1 MKEMNK
7 AELKKMEDNVSEFK
21 NKLEKFHLDINSENP
36 MQIILK
42 GNLYIEYALRERL
55 KKHLKNPEIL
65 ECDKLTFSQLAKLVF
80 SLGLLPVDIFK
91 TVIEVNHIRNSY
103 SHNLK
108 YNFNEEE
115 FRKLENTFSTDFK
128 NLYLSFLRTHK
139 YPINTLIKLQTAIF
153 TIWQLIIN
161 RYNVL
166 ENPKENI

>member
-1 MKEMNK
+1 ME
-7 AELKKMEDNVSEFK
+7 ELNETEIKISEDMSEF

-42 GNLYIEYALRERL
+42 GNLYIENALRERL

-65 ECDKLTFSQLAKLVF
+65 ECNKLTFNQLAKLVF

-108 YNFNEEE
+108 YNFNEDEY
-115 FRKLENTFSTDFK
+115 RKVESTFSPYFH
-128 NLYLSFLRTHK
+128 NMYLSFLKSHK
-139 YPINTLIKLQTAIF
+139 EPITTLIKLQTAIF
-153 TIWQLIIN
+153 TIWQLIN
-161 RYNVL
+161 RY
-166 ENPKENI
+166 